1 MSTLSREILVGLST
15 ASVYPE
21 NTEAAF
27 RYAAELGYDG
37 VELMVW
43 AESVSQDV
51 RAVQALVR
59 KYGIPVLAVHAPCLL
74 ISQRVWGSDPAAKLE
89 RSVRAAEA
97 LGAASVVVHPPFRWQ
112 RRYAEGFADQ
122 VADLEDRSHV
132 VVAVENMYPMRADVF
147 FGGRDRTAQRM
158 RRRGGP
164 GRAVSA
170 FSPSIDPTDTGFAH
184 YTLDLSHTATAGMD
198 AMALAE
204 RMGGGLAHLH
214 LADGHGASTDEHL
227 LPGDGG
233 QPCEQ
238 VCRLLAESD
247 FTGHVVLEVST
258 QGARTRS
265 ARAGALTRSLAF
277 AREHL
282 HRAPRLAITTGPEHP
297 RATTIEQVH
306 PSGQSTESGA
316 ENHDS

>member
-1 MSTLSREILVGLST
+1 
-15 ASVYPE
+15 
-21 NTEAAF
+21 
-27 RYAAELGYDG
+27 
-37 VELMVW
+37 
-43 AESVSQDV
+43 
-51 RAVQALVR
+51 
-59 KYGIPVLAVHAPCLL
+59 
-74 ISQRVWGSDPAAKLE
+74 
-89 RSVRAAEA
+89 
-97 LGAASVVVHPPFRWQ
+97 
-112 RRYAEGFADQ
+112 
-122 VADLEDRSHV
+122 
-132 VVAVENMYPMRADVF
+132 
-147 FGGRDRTAQRM
+147 
-158 RRRGGP
+158 
-164 GRAVSA
+164 
-170 FSPSIDPTDTGFAH
+170 
-184 YTLDLSHTATAGMD
+184 
-198 AMALAE
+198 MALAE

>member
-158 RRRGGP
+158 RDRK
-164 GRAVSA
+164 S
-170 FSPSIDPTDTGFAH
+170 
-184 YTLDLSHTATAGMD
+184 
-198 AMALAE
+198 
-204 RMGGGLAHLH
+204 
-214 LADGHGASTDEHL
+214 
-227 LPGDGG
+227 
-233 QPCEQ
+233 
-238 VCRLLAESD
+238 
-247 FTGHVVLEVST
+247 VV
-258 QGARTRS
+258 
-265 ARAGALTRSLAF
+265 
-277 AREHL
+277 
-282 HRAPRLAITTGPEHP
+282 
-297 RATTIEQVH
+297 
-306 PSGQSTESGA
+306 
-316 ENHDS
+316 